1 MKQEELSKKEIEN
14 ILNEFYNSF
23 ENGYDFEQFL
33 KIYLESIGLDEI
45 EVTQKS
51 GDGGIDLKAI
61 KKGIDELT
69 ELDSI
74 KYYIQAKR
82 YKPNSNVSIES
93 VRALRG
99 ILPDGFKGIFITT
112 GKFSKKAYE
121 FASESQSRP
130 LILIDGIQL
139 ITNCIEKGLG
149 FRVKP
154 VFHKNDLLLL
164 INKEKMV
171 EEETTRNNDNEK
183 IDAEQF
189 IKFIKKTITENDI
202 KARILRI
209 PKTIV
214 EKIPSDNNSYC
225 VLFNEDEK
233 KLNIDKTRTFF
244 SGITELYRKYGL
256 LDDNGN
262 RISKDAFWY
271 FDENNKRIIL
281 ETEKSL

>member
-1 MKQEELSKKEIEN
+1 MKQEELTKTELEN
-14 ILNEFYNSF
+14 ILNEFYQSF

-33 KIYLESIGLDEI
+33 KIYLEAIGLDEI

-51 GDGGIDLKAI
+51 SDGGIDLKAI

-82 YKPNSNVSIES
+82 YKPSSNVSIES

-99 ILPDGFKGIFITT
+99 ILPDGYKGIFITT
-112 GKFSKKAYE
+112 GKFSKKAYD

-130 LILIDGIQL
+130 LILINGRQL
-139 ITNCIEKGLG
+139 ITTCIEKGLG

-154 VFHKNDLLLL
+154 VFHKNDLLQL
-164 INKEKMV
+164 INKEKKV
-171 EEETTRNNDNEK
+171 EEETTRNNDNPE
-183 IDAEQF
+183 INTEQ
-189 IKFIKKTITENDI
+189 FIKKTITENDI

-209 PKTIV
+209 PKTII
-214 EKIPSDNNSYC
+214 EKIPNEKNTYP
-225 VLFNEDEK
+225 VLFNEDK
-233 KLNIDKTRTFF
+233 KILNIDKNRTFF
-244 SGITELYRKYGL
+244 SGITDLYRKYGL

-262 RISKDAFWY
+262 RIPKDSFWY
-271 FDENNKRIIL
+271 FDEKNKIIIIK
-281 ETEKSL
+281 TEKSLNKL

>member
-1 MKQEELSKKEIEN
+1 MKQEELTKKELEN

-51 GDGGIDLKAI
+51 GDGGVDLKAI

-112 GKFSKKAYE
+112 GKFSKNAYE
-121 FASESQSRP
+121 FATVSQSRP
-130 LILIDGIQL
+130 LILIDGVQL

-154 VFHKNDLLLL
+154 VFHKSDLLQL
-164 INKEKMV
+164 IEKET
-171 EEETTRNNDNEK
+171 ETERKSTKSSENSINIEN
-183 IDAEQF
+183 
-189 IKFIKKTITENDI
+189 FIKKTITENDI

-209 PKTIV
+209 PRTII
-214 EKIPSDNNSYC
+214 EKIPSNNKSYN

-233 KLNIDKTRTFF
+233 ILNIDKTRTFF
-244 SGITELYRKYGL
+244 SGITELYKKYDL
-256 LDDNGN
+256 IDKNGN
-262 RISKDAFWY
+262 RISKDSFWY
-271 FDENNKRIIL
+271 FDDNNKKIIVK
-281 ETEKSL
+281 TEKSL

>member
-1 MKQEELSKKEIEN
+1 MKQEELTIKEIED
-14 ILNEFYNSF
+14 ILDEFYNSF

-33 KIYLESIGLDEI
+33 KIYLGAIGLDEI

-69 ELDSI
+69 ELDFI

-112 GKFSKKAYE
+112 GKFSKKAYD

-130 LILIDGIQL
+130 LILINGMQL
-139 ITNCIEKGLG
+139 ITNCIEKELG

-154 VFHKNDLLLL
+154 VFHKNDLLSL
-164 INKEKMV
+164 IEKGEMA
-171 EEETTRNNDNEK
+171 EEEATKNNDNEK
-183 IDAEQF
+183 IDIEQF
-189 IKFIKKTITENDI
+189 IKKSITENDI

-209 PKTIV
+209 PKTIT
-214 EKIPSDNNSYC
+214 EKIPSDNNTYC
-225 VLFNEDEK
+225 VLFNDDEK
-233 KLNIDKTRTFF
+233 ILNIDKTRTFF

-271 FDENNKRIIL
+271 FDENNKKIIL
-281 ETEKSL
+281 KTEKSQ